1 MAGKILV
8 VEDNPDNLRLVSWML
23 EDENYVFDA
32 VESGEACLEQLEKEK
47 YALVLLDISL
57 PGIDGKETA
66 RRIRAQPDFRSLP
79 VIACTAHAIKQEEI
93 EILAAGVNCIVTKP
107 IEEKLLLDS
116 LRKYLNSQEHS

>member
-23 EDENYVFDA
+23 EDENQAFDA
-32 VESGEACLEQLEKEK
+32 VDCGEACLEQLEKEK

-66 RRIRAQPDFRSLP
+66 RRIRAQPRFRNLP
-79 VIACTAHAIKQEEI
+79 IIACTAHAIKQEET

-107 IEEKLLLDS
+107 IEEKLLIDS
-116 LRKYLNSQEHS
+116 LRTYLKEAKP